1 MSISGFMGALGDAF
15 GGYAQAQQADERK
28 RQMADELRFK
38 YANLDEGIADR
49 QARGREAIA
58 GRQAIADENS
68 KTRTSNAQVRAD
80 ERKYEA
86 DIRASD
92 LATQRAIAQYNATA
106 GANKIVQV
114 RRNAGGN
121 DVGITAAGN
130 TVDLGFRSPAPATRG
145 GDPQLSANIKLLQLQ
160 QKAAAMGMSQ
170 AEKEAN
176 DYVARSGGV
185 APQDPG
191 AFDPVKHGTDPKS
204 YYAQRSKYLPLGKI
218 LSKHQ
223 TYSQQHADL
232 TEKLQRAM
240 AGMLSDPQS
249 VVSQDDST
257 GAMPYSLDSD
267 PDYPKFS
274 QP

>member
-28 RQMADELRFK
+28 RQMADELKFK

-58 GRQAIADENS
+58 GRQSIADENS

-86 DIRASD
+86 DIRAAD
-92 LATQRAIAQYNATA
+92 LASQRTIAQYNATA

-160 QKAAAMGMSQ
+160 QKAAVMGMSQ

-176 DYVARSGGV
+176 NYVARSGGI
-185 APQDPG
+185 APKDPG
-191 AFDPVKHGTDPKS
+191 EFDPVKHGADPKA
-204 YYAQRSKYLPLGKI
+204 YYAQRSKYLPLDRI

-223 TYSQQHADL
+223 TYSKQHADL
-232 TEKLQRAM
+232 TERLQQAM

-267 PDYPKFS
+267 PDYLKFS